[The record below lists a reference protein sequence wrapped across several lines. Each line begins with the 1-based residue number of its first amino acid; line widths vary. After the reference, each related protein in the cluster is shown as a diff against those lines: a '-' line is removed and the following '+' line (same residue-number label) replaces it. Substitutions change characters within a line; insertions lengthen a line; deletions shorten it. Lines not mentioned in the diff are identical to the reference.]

1 MNINSFPIL
10 STTEVCH
17 AVPVTEKKKKMTTQK
32 ITLNYNI

>member
-17 AVPVTEKKKKMTTQK
+17 AVPVTEKKKNDYSKNNSQ
-32 ITLNYNI
+32 L

>member
-17 AVPVTEKKKKMTTQK
+17 AVPVTEKKKMTTQK